1 MVKRSLGY
9 RRVPSRTIA
18 YRLEILLMLPH
29 RMGTWIPP
37 GGTFLPCLRPNL
49 RQRARPAYFTP
60 FGGRFEAVFLAAEG
74 VADSEFSG

>member
-37 GGTFLPCLRPNL
+37 GGTFLLCLRPNL